1 MVKTCVNRR
10 QAKRRSANSGVGKVE
25 RWAPQEPDD
34 AANPRMRSG
43 SRNFTP
49 EVVLPGDLEFA
60 VGSSDPGSGV
70 WDGRRGRGHW
80 GFERGEAS
88 TVRVLDQLEG
98 SREVVDASS
107 VGRHQWRPWRAMTTR
122 GRRRPRRGFGTGF
135 SGRGARRHSARGVHA
150 SKGCGGVLARGL
162 ERDHGVAK
170 PVGAAQAACAA
181 RGAVRPPQRL
191 CGWLASPGSNRPCAR
206 ACRVAV
212 NEMGRQGKGAWLPGQ

>member
-10 QAKRRSANSGVGKVE
+10 RAKRRSANSGVGKVE

-107 VGRHQWRPWRAMTTR
+107 VGRHQWRPWRAMTMR
-122 GRRRPRRGFGTGF
+122 GRQRLRRGFGTGF
-135 SGRGARRHSARGVHA
+135 SGRGARRHSARG
-150 SKGCGGVLARGL
+150 LA
-162 ERDHGVAK
+162 RDHGVAK

-191 CGWLASPGSNRPCAR
+191 CGWLVSPGSNRPSAR
-206 ACRVAV
+206 VRAPVA
-212 NEMGRQGKGAWLPGQ
+212 WP

>member
-1 MVKTCVNRR
+1 MVKMCVNRR
-10 QAKRRSANSGVGKVE
+10 RAKRRSANSGVGKVE
-25 RWAPQEPDD
+25 CWAPQEPDD

-88 TVRVLDQLEG
+88 AVRALDQLEG

-122 GRRRPRRGFGTGF
+122 GRQRLRRGFGTGF
-135 SGRGARRHSARGVHA
+135 SGRGARRHSARG
-150 SKGCGGVLARGL
+150 LA
-162 ERDHGVAK
+162 RDHGVAK

-212 NEMGRQGKGAWLPGQ
+212 NEMGRQGKGEWLPGQ

>member
-1 MVKTCVNRR
+1 VVKTCVNRR
-10 QAKRRSANSGVGKVE
+10 RAKRRSANSGVGKVE

-60 VGSSDPGSGV
+60 VGSFDPGSGV

-88 TVRVLDQLEG
+88 AVRALDQLEG

-135 SGRGARRHSARGVHA
+135 SGRGTRRHSARG
-150 SKGCGGVLARGL
+150 LA
-162 ERDHGVAK
+162 RDHGVAK

-212 NEMGRQGKGAWLPGQ
+212 NEMGRQGKGEWLPGQ